1 MRPIYTTIPV
11 MLCEYALIHRKV
23 NHLKLYIYF
32 KQISSGYVSSNPNQ
46 LDAWATDIG
55 KSKRWVQ
62 TTLKWLIKNKWITV
76 NNKRQEYRVSG
87 YRELCYKLDL
97 LPHSSVI
104 FEDDDYDSFKNFCCA
119 VVFIYYLKLK
129 IRTDKKNQSVS
140 NLVDP
145 IIKSWDFYFNGFHSM
160 PISYLAKILGV
171 SNSTANNIKQS
182 ALKTKLVMRKR
193 NIPFLLN
200 MFGKKIGVEH
210 LQGLKK
216 SCPEISGRLRTNGKY
231 IRIVDSDMFMAL
243 ISTKRKRY
251 KFNEKK

>member
-11 MLCEYALIHRKV
+11 MLCQYALIHGKV

-32 KQISSGYVSSNPNQ
+32 KHISSGYVSSNPNQ

-62 TTLKWLIKNKWITV
+62 TALKWLIKNKWITV
-76 NNKRQEYRVSG
+76 DSKRQVYRVSS

-97 LPHSSVI
+97 LPHSSII
-104 FEDDDYDSFKNFCCA
+104 FEDDDYGSFRNFCCA
-119 VVFIYYLKLK
+119 VVVIYYLKLK

-145 IIKSWDFYFNGFHSM
+145 VEKSWNFYFKGFHSM
-160 PISYLAKILGV
+160 PISYLAKRLGV

-182 ALKTKLVMRKR
+182 ALKTKLVTCKS
-193 NIPFLLN
+193 NIPFILN
-200 MFGKKIGVEH
+200 VSGERIGVEH
-210 LQGLKK
+210 LQSLKN
-216 SCPEISGRLRTNGKY
+216 SCPEISGRLRTNGIHIK
-231 IRIVDSDMFMAL
+231 IVESDMFMAL